1 MVQFLFGFFAELF
14 NFLLSFLLVF
24 ALVYGIL
31 SKTEFLSD
39 RAGVNSLVA
48 FVIGMLFAFSG
59 AFNYMLAVIPYF
71 ALLIVLLA
79 AFFLVLFLLGFKMET
94 FFEEKNKKTTKF
106 MLAIVVVVS
115 VFFLF
120 FAGWKMYSDD
130 VHEMYELYSL
140 QNTTINETEL
150 SANYT
155 GNPFNDIPLRYEYHC
170 KLQGRYLAPILFLG
184 QGGVLCLVMHPRII
198 GVVLLL
204 PLLALIVYVISRFGM
219 TKEQKE

>member
-1 MVQFLFGFFAELF
+1 MVQFFLGFFAELF

-31 SKTEFLSD
+31 SKTTFLSE

-48 FVIGMLFAFSG
+48 FVIALLFAFSG
-59 AFNYMLAVIPYF
+59 AFNYMIAVIPYF

-79 AFFLVLFLLGFKMET
+79 GFFLVLFLLGFKIET
-94 FFEEKNKKTTKF
+94 FLEEKNKKAAKF
-106 MLAIVVVVS
+106 LFVIVGIVS
-115 VFFLF
+115 IFFLF

-140 QNTTINETEL
+140 ENTTINESAL

-170 KLQGRYLAPILFLG
+170 KLQGRYLAPILFFG
-184 QGGVLCLVMHPRII
+184 QGGILCLVMHPRVI

-204 PLLALIVYVISRFGM
+204 PLLALIVYLFTRVK
-219 TKEQKE
+219 KEAK